1 MNFIRRIGLSL
12 FCGAL
17 IAALPAG
24 AAPTGDDA
32 APGTATPA
40 VAAPVATTPA
50 APTSE
55 LSVAKSAKTSVKSV
69 ASRMVA
75 APKPGKIDKI
85 IAMMRRPKG
94 ASINDLT
101 KATAWQAH
109 SVRGAISGTLRK
121 KQGLNVVSEKSGD
134 VRLYRITDKAVG

>member
-1 MNFIRRIGLSL
+1 MTKAKASKLKAKNRPASTAPTVPASKLSL
-12 FCGAL
+12 VKSTKV
-17 IAALPAG
+17 IAKEAG
-24 AAPTGDDA
+24 PK
-32 APGTATPA
+32 TAT
-40 VAAPVATTPA
+40 
-50 APTSE
+50 
-55 LSVAKSAKTSVKSV
+55 
-69 ASRMVA
+69 

-94 ASINDLT
+94 ATINDLT

-134 VRLYRITDKAVG
+134 VRLYRIADKAAC

>member
-1 MNFIRRIGLSL
+1 MSKAKASKAKASDQIASKTQSTAAHQRPLDKSTKVSKSK
-12 FCGAL
+12 AL
-17 IAALPAG
+17 
-24 AAPTGDDA
+24 
-32 APGTATPA
+32 
-40 VAAPVATTPA
+40 V
-50 APTSE
+50 
-55 LSVAKSAKTSVKSV
+55 
-69 ASRMVA
+69 

-94 ASINDLT
+94 ASISELT

-134 VRLYRITDKAVG
+134 VRLYRIADKTAG

>member
-1 MNFIRRIGLSL
+1 MTKVKTSKVKANDSV
-12 FCGAL
+12 AST
-17 IAALPAG
+17 
-24 AAPTGDDA
+24 PT
-32 APGTATPA
+32 P
-40 VAAPVATTPA
+40 PA
-50 APTSE
+50 APASK
-55 LSVAKSAKTSVKSV
+55 LSLAKSAKTSVKAA
-69 ASRMVA
+69 ASRTVA
-75 APKPGKIDKI
+75 ALKPGKIDKI

-134 VRLYRITDKAVG
+134 VRLYRIADKAVG

>member
-1 MNFIRRIGLSL
+1 MTKTKASK
-12 FCGAL
+12 
-17 IAALPAG
+17 
-24 AAPTGDDA
+24 
-32 APGTATPA
+32 
-40 VAAPVATTPA
+40 
-50 APTSE
+50 
-55 LSVAKSAKTSVKSV
+55 AKSGDQIASKTQATAAHRRPSDKPVRALKPKT
-69 ASRMVA
+69 AA

-94 ASINDLT
+94 ATINDLT

-134 VRLYRITDKAVG
+134 VRLYRIADKAAC